1 MADLLAIISRAVFEV
16 DSKSAAVGQVL
27 PLDKYVSTNKALEP
41 LRAGGR
47 LFLVTVR
54 PPDERLW
61 LVAVLES
68 PKHDGTAWVA
78 KRNVRPIADVSHLR
92 GSIRFT
98 SNSGIS
104 ATKGAMGMSL
114 QTPRELTA
122 ADVGLLLGS
131 APPDAAPSKTVEPK
145 APAEKPAKKAAVP
158 PSKTVPAEKPV
169 KNSADVAGLLK
180 AERWADALE
189 ALLRRWQ
196 DDRAPEL
203 ADLIERV
210 SSRLPTPKSWR
221 LSATDAASTNL
232 VAFLGTLTDGKFAD
246 SLQRIQQLEK
256 LPADPRVASALTRL
270 IVTPPFTAQ
279 SSREFWSSL
288 YEQLGDRHADPRTL
302 ATVRPLVADYLSTFG
317 ATKMGEAM
325 QRRAGAL
332 VATLTE
338 RFPSTPAAE
347 VAALLALVPA
357 EKAAAPKK
365 TTLGGKTLEDLL
377 AAVYENPDD
386 DGVREVYADALLELG
401 DPRGEFIVLQFRRH
415 RGETLTPAEL
425 KQEAALQK
433 KHAKEWL
440 GPLYDVLYTTHLE
453 FRRGF
458 LHAAQIRPVAKAL
471 PAARNHPAWSTLREL
486 NMSTGGTNERGASL
500 VIQPNARHVRVM
512 TDVVYHVLDEL
523 AASSGVDRALEVL
536 EISWLPMAGE
546 AHGPMPARAW
556 AAALTGKAFPKL
568 RELHLGYEAVGDP
581 EALSGLWSSPLVRQ
595 LEVVRFSA
603 WSLDK
608 PDALGLLSHASKRLR
623 VELDFGPIVL
633 ASNGNGGLVV
643 TAKESRMQ
651 ADQQWPR
658 IVAALDPA
666 TWKTVTIAA
675 GSLTDSQRGVLEKR
689 LPKATIT
696 AA

>member
-1 MADLLAIISRAVFEV
+1 MADLLAIISKAVFEV

-27 PLDKYVSTNKALEP
+27 PLDRYVSTNKALEP
-41 LRAGGR
+41 VRAGGR

-68 PKHDGTAWVA
+68 PKHDGKAWVA

-98 SNSGIS
+98 SNTGIS

-122 ADVGLLLGS
+122 QDVGLLLG
-131 APPDAAPSKTVEPK
+131 TE
-145 APAEKPAKKAAVP
+145 APAAARTGEAPKKAAAKAETKAAP
-158 PSKTVPAEKPV
+158 QPATKAAPKPAATEK
-169 KNSADVAGLLK
+169 KSDLGAMLDR
-180 AERWADALE
+180 ERWADALGV
-189 ALLRRWQ
+189 LLRRWQ
-196 DDRAPEL
+196 EERAPEL

-210 SSRLPTPKSWR
+210 SSKLPTPKSWR

-256 LPADPRVASALTRL
+256 LPSDPRVAAALTRL

-302 ATVRPLVADYLSTFG
+302 ATIRPLVAGYLSTFG
-317 ATKMGEAM
+317 KTKMGEAM

-332 VATLTE
+332 VTTLTQ
-338 RFPSTPAAE
+338 RFPSTPSAD
-347 VAALLALVPA
+347 VAGLLSRVPA
-357 EKAAAPKK
+357 AKAPEPKK
-365 TTLGGKTLEDLL
+365 TSRGGKTLEDLL

-386 DGVREVYADALLELG
+386 DGVREVYADALLERG

-415 RGETLTPAEL
+415 RGETLTAAEL
-425 KQEAALQK
+425 KQETALQK
-433 KHAKEWL
+433 KHVKEWL
-440 GPLYDVLYTTHLE
+440 GPLYDVLHTTHTE

-458 LHAAQIRPVAKAL
+458 LYAGQIRPVAKAL

-486 NMSTGGTNERGASL
+486 NMSVGGTNERGASL
-500 VIQPNARHVRVM
+500 VIQPNARHLRVM

-523 AASSGVDRALEVL
+523 AASTEVDRALEVL
-536 EISWLPMAGE
+536 EISWLPIAE
-546 AHGPMPARAW
+546 AVADRAW
-556 AAALTGKAFPKL
+556 AATLTGKAFPKL
-568 RELHLGYEAVGDP
+568 RELRLGNEASGNLDGI
-581 EALSGLWSSPLVRQ
+581 SGLWSSPLVRQ
-595 LEVVRFSA
+595 LELVRLSA
-603 WSLDK
+603 YSLERGE
-608 PDALGLLSHASKRLR
+608 ALGLLSRASKQLR
-623 VELDFGPIVL
+623 VEVDFGPIVL
-633 ASNGNGGLVV
+633 ASNGSGSLDVFKQEPPTGL
-643 TAKESRMQ
+643 EQ
-651 ADQQWPR
+651 EWPR
-658 IVAALDPA
+658 IVSAIDP
-666 TWKTVTIAA
+666 TLWRTVTVRSGA
-675 GSLTDSQRGVLEKR
+675 LTEEQRSALAKR

-696 AA
+696 GA